1 MGRRRRDITLEN
13 VKITGIADKG
23 RSVGRDPEGQ
33 VVFVEKAVPGD
44 VVDVRVTKKRKGVM
58 MGFPIAYHEY
68 SKDRVEPFCA
78 HFGACGGCKWQHLDY
93 AVQVQEKER
102 IVHDAFERIAKVE
115 VDEFFPIIGGE
126 KNAVLS
132 E

>member
-1 MGRRRRDITLEN
+1 MGRRRKDITLEN

-58 MGFPIAYHEY
+58 MGFPTTYHEY
-68 SKDRVEPFCA
+68 SKDRV
-78 HFGACGGCKWQHLDY
+78 
-93 AVQVQEKER
+93 
-102 IVHDAFERIAKVE
+102 
-115 VDEFFPIIGGE
+115 
-126 KNAVLS
+126 
-132 E
+132 